1 MLKSLRSLVALSA
14 TISAFSWTQWD
25 AIASKPDYPCYMIA
39 SSGRIVDLSHSL
51 CGSRPTFVDAAAN
64 IDGLFLADYKQALIK
79 KYPDLQDIFL
89 KQPSEVNLGYA
100 RAVCNGLKSGLSLD
114 AIQNLQAEQIV
125 QTSGSQLSE
134 KRTIVDLELI
144 KLLAPKYYC
153 PQFK

>member
-51 CGSRPTFVDAAAN
+51 CGSKRTFVDAAN

-144 KLLAPKYYC
+144 KFLAPKYYC
-153 PQFK
+153 PQFN